1 MEGERKE
8 VTAKELVDLIR
19 SQAGEFII
27 HAELGEEEL
36 HGNTEPVPT

>member
-1 MEGERKE
+1 MESARKE

-19 SQAGEFII
+19 SQAEEFII
-27 HAELGEEEL
+27 HVELGEEEL